1 MKVSSFWNIVIKI
14 IGLFF
19 VIDLFTI
26 LPQFVSTMFRQ
37 IYQKEAGAMSII
49 LVVIFLY
56 FLILRVLFFKTEWI
70 IKKLK
75 LNNSFEEE
83 NFSLN
88 ISRNAI
94 LNIAIIL
101 IGSIFLINSIPEL
114 VSNIQNYYNEKSMI
128 YMQDIDD
135 YEVVNGTP
143 SKSWIIFHLIQCL
156 IGFLV
161 IRNSKKFAD
170 FIESK
175 NGS

>member
-114 VSNIQNYYNEKSMI
+114 VYNIQNYYHEKSMI
-128 YMQDIDD
+128 YMQDLDK
-135 YEVVNGTP
+135 TP
-143 SKSWIIFHLIQCL
+143 SKSWIMFHLIQCV

>member
-101 IGSIFLINSIPEL
+101 IGSIFLMNSIPEL
-114 VSNIQNYYNEKSMI
+114 VSNIQNYYNEKSMM
-128 YMQDIDD
+128 YMQGID
-135 YEVVNGTP
+135 ETP

>member
-19 VIDLFTI
+19 VLDLFTI
-26 LPQFVSTMFRQ
+26 LPQFVLTMFQQ

-114 VSNIQNYYNEKSMI
+114 VYNIQNYYHEKSMI
-128 YMQDIDD
+128 YMQDLDK
-135 YEVVNGTP
+135 TP
-143 SKSWIIFHLIQCL
+143 SKSWIMFHLIQCV